1 MTGRRDLLAAL
12 AAAPLLGRSG
22 TARAQARPNAWLV
35 LGFPPGG
42 LGDVVSQPL
51 LERLRGRYAATML
64 IDHRPGA
71 SGRIAAE
78 YVKRAAPDGAT
89 ILQVPGSVM
98 SLYPHIYRALRY
110 DPLAD
115 FTPAVALCTYTY
127 ALVAGPGLPTGITT
141 PADYLAWARANPR
154 GAHYGIPA
162 TGSPMHFA
170 GMMLGRRAG
179 LELEAV
185 PFRGGAPLMQNLLG
199 GQIPVGFTVLTEAL
213 NPIRE
218 GRLRA
223 LAVLDGDRSPFLPN
237 IPTLAE
243 SGYPD
248 IRLRDWLGWFLP
260 AGTPPETVARLN
272 AAVREGLE
280 TPAYAEILSR
290 NALTP
295 MGQPPQAFAETF
307 RADHARW
314 AAIARETGFTADD

>member
-1 MTGRRDLLAAL
+1 MTGRRDVLAAL
-12 AAAPLLGRSG
+12 AAAALAGRSG
-22 TARAQARPNAWLV
+22 AACAQIRPNAWLV

-71 SGRIAAE
+71 GGRIAAE
-78 YVKRAAPDGAT
+78 YVRRAAPDGGT

-98 SLYPHIYRALRY
+98 TLYPHIYRALRY
-110 DPLAD
+110 DPVAD
-115 FTPAVALCTYTY
+115 FIPAVALCTYTY
-127 ALVAGPGLPTGITT
+127 ALVAGPGLPAGITGL
-141 PADYLAWARANPR
+141 ADYLAWARANPR
-154 GAHYGIPA
+154 LANYGIPA

-199 GQIPVGFTVLTEAL
+199 GQVPVGFTVLTEAL
-213 NPIRE
+213 NPVRE

-223 LAVLDGDRSPFLPN
+223 LAVLDGERSSFLPAV
-237 IPTLAE
+237 PTMAE

-260 AGTPPETVARLN
+260 AGTPAETVSRLN

-280 TPAYAEILSR
+280 APGYAELLSR
-290 NALTP
+290 NALTA
-295 MGQPPQAFAETF
+295 MGQPQPAFAGTF

-314 AAIARETGFTADD
+314 AAIAQETGFTADE